1 MRGNVKWRSRLSVS
15 KSLCVTSADG
25 NETGREPGFRDADLA
40 IAALVL
46 RLGFGVLFLFL
57 GLGKFL
63 AGYGAWVERSGAA
76 FEKTWLPAVLS
87 GAFLHVLPFLEVALG
102 ALLLLGLFARVALVV
117 AGFLLVALTFGV
129 ILRGD
134 AGDAIRNVILI
145 GAWAVAMAAHGFDR
159 WSLDRRRR

>member
-1 MRGNVKWRSRLSVS
+1 M
-15 KSLCVTSADG
+15 CVTSAEG
-25 NETGREPGFRDADLA
+25 NETDREPGFRDADLA

-63 AGYGAWVERSGAA
+63 AGYGAWVERSAAA
-76 FEKTWLPAVLS
+76 FEGTWLPAVLS

-102 ALLLLGLFARVALVV
+102 TLLLLGLFARVALVV

-145 GAWAVAMAAHGFDR
+145 GAWAVGMAVHGFDR
-159 WSLDRRRR
+159 WSLDRRLR